1 MINLVNL
8 NPKNAVIKQVNSLLS
23 KRLVDME
30 RQCWENSQYS
40 RRECIEMVGIP
51 NSVNNN
57 ELEHKVLIVF
67 QKVGCELSPR
77 DFKACHRLRK
87 NSNSVVVKFSR
98 RKVCEQI
105 MSVKKDLKK
114 LKMQDIGLS
123 GNQSIF
129 INTSLCTYYRMLWS
143 KCKRLYEAGNIRYFY
158 ISCDTIKIK
167 ITENSSHIAITHTQ
181 NFTKYFPEVDSLPT
195 ALQNIVALFKCCL
208 CVDLIAGFV
217 RVVKLIVLLQK
228 FARQV
233 PFSGSSYDTETT
245 LLITVRTGFGVV

>member
-167 ITENSSHIAITHTQ
+167 ITENSSHRAITHK
-181 NFTKYFPEVDSLPT
+181 TKI
-195 ALQNIVALFKCCL
+195 LQSIFLR
-208 CVDLIAGFV
+208 LIYYQP
-217 RVVKLIVLLQK
+217 RYKI
-228 FARQV
+228 
-233 PFSGSSYDTETT
+233 
-245 LLITVRTGFGVV
+245 